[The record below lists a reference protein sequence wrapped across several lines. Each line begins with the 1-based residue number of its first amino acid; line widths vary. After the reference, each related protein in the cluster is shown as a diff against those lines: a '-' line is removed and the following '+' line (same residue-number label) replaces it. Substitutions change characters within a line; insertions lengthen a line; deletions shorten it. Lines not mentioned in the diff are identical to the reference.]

1 MVQGRVQLPHAAQ
14 VVDVPHVDAVVGV
27 DAGQLRGGGVGAQS
41 QGVGVLGSRR
51 EAAVG
56 QQDAQSC
63 SMGRAAA
70 CLLCSA
76 LPVLRC
82 AQVHAQP
89 VRPRQRGHVLQVG
102 RAEDSDHALGAAAED
117 EVLAGHQAARRR
129 RLAVRPALVK
139 ACGGPATCTAVRA
152 RAHARALTDLEV
164 DPGLQLPAAV
174 EQTQKT

>member
-1 MVQGRVQLPHAAQ
+1 MVQSRVQLPHAPQ

-51 EAAVG
+51 EAAV
-56 QQDAQSC
+56 DSRTL
-63 SMGRAAA
+63 RAAA
-70 CLLCSA
+70 SAGRPRVCSA
-76 LPVLRC
+76 LPVLG

-139 ACGGPATCTAVRA
+139 ACRGSATCTDVR
-152 RAHARALTDLEV
+152 ARALTDLEV
-164 DPGLQLPAAV
+164 DPGLQLSAAV